1 MYGHLPNLITI
12 GQYWPYEIGQ
22 SQSTYWSYTVGQY
35 WFYEGGQSEVLILQ
49 CWPPIIYGHVSCYFD
64 TGQYWSYGSGRL
76 ISRDHGPGTWILAS
90 TCSTCLASHNLW
102 TSPILL
108 RYWPVLGLRGWPVT
122 LPPPSYS
129 LLIITNGPTGWPV
142 HCLHEFSTVGQPP
155 AAHIVWSFGTS
166 RLLFGT
172 LCVQRLVNVS
182 HERTVKLRMQLD
194 ASMSYLELN
203 ALQHKCTPP
212 IYSLLIRAF
221 WDKKTAPPAA
231 YCPKKDL
238 NFAVSDDRML
248 CILK

>member
-1 MYGHLPNLITI
+1 MLASTGPTWLASTGSTRVASTGPMRLASQKVWACPLLYI
-12 GQYWPYEIGQ
+12 YWPALVLQ
-22 SQSTYWSYTVGQY
+22 SQPVTSYGCPILLTCWPAIVL
-35 WFYEGGQSEVLILQ
+35 QSQPVTSSGYGCPILLMCWPVLILQ

-129 LLIITNGPTGWPV
+129 LLIITVCTMSFGQNGPTGWPV

-155 AAHIVWSFGTS
+155 AAHIVRSFGTS
-166 RLLFGT
+166 R
-172 LCVQRLVNVS
+172 VQV
-182 HERTVKLRMQLD
+182 LRRVLTEW
-194 ASMSYLELN
+194 SGLTS
-203 ALQHKCTPP
+203 
-212 IYSLLIRAF
+212 SLGMG
-221 WDKKTAPPAA
+221 
-231 YCPKKDL
+231 
-238 NFAVSDDRML
+238 V
-248 CILK
+248 